1 MNMAAGIAAS
11 SGRTRQ
17 YVTIRLGGQLFG
29 LPIERAQD
37 VFIPDN
43 FSPVPLARREISGVL
58 NLRGRILTAID
69 LSRVLDVPAVNQNN
83 AERPVVCVVG
93 ANESYG
99 FLTDSVG
106 EVIALDADQIE
117 ANPVNM
123 DPGWARVSAGTCR
136 LETELLVILNVDALI
151 ESMVCNET
159 AELRHEMEQ
168 SR

>member
-1 MNMAAGIAAS
+1 MSAPATAAVAS
-11 SGRTRQ
+11 GPTRQ

-29 LPIERAQD
+29 LPIDRAQD

-43 FSPVPLARREISGVL
+43 FSPVPLARSEISGVL

-106 EVIALDADQIE
+106 EVIALDAEAIE
-117 ANPVNM
+117 PNPVNM

-136 LETELLVILNVDALI
+136 LETELLVILDVDALI
-151 ESMVCNET
+151 EGLVLNDTTET
-159 AELRHEMEQ
+159 RREMEQ